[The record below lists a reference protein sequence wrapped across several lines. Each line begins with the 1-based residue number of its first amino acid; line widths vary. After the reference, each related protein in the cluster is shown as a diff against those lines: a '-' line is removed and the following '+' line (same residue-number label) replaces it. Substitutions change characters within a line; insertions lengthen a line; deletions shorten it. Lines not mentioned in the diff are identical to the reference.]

1 MCPRRLRPS
10 HVEPSNGLS
19 PILSDGFANRGIT
32 AMQQIKIFKG
42 IENDLAS
49 LEAEVN
55 AWLAESGIDVI
66 QIFGNMAPQTSTA
79 GSAATGL
86 SHSDFPPS
94 DVLLVVHYR
103 KV

>member
-1 MCPRRLRPS
+1 
-10 HVEPSNGLS
+10 
-19 PILSDGFANRGIT
+19 
-32 AMQQIKIFKG
+32 MQQIKIFKG

-49 LEAEVN
+49 LEDEVN
-55 AWLAESGIDVI
+55 QWLVESAADVI
-66 QIFGNMAPQTSTA
+66 HIFGNIAPQSGVA
-79 GSAATGL
+79 DAKSAGL

>member
-1 MCPRRLRPS
+1 
-10 HVEPSNGLS
+10 
-19 PILSDGFANRGIT
+19 
-32 AMQQIKIFKG
+32 MQQIKIFKG

-55 AWLAESGIDVI
+55 IWIVESNADVI
-66 QIFGNMAPQTSTA
+66 HIFGNIAPQTGAPDS
-79 GSAATGL
+79 SATGL